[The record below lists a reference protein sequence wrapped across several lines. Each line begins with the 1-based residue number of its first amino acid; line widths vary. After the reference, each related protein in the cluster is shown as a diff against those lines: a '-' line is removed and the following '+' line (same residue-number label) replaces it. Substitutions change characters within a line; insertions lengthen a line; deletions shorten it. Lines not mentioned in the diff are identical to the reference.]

1 MDDSTR
7 LKAQFPLGDTGD
19 TFVVMRPTEGQL
31 LMLAISREPSTK
43 DDLGP
48 LIRRMF
54 SIMRKVMGAQEWQ
67 RLEDA
72 MIDETYTV
80 TELLNFVQ
88 EVVTFRWSD
97 HSPDTIPLPADH
109 SAAARNVIT
118 QEGAAVRPAPRVING

>member
-19 TFVVMRPTEGQL
+19 TFVVMQPTEGQL
-31 LMLAISREPSTK
+31 LMLAISREPSMG

-54 SIMRKVMGAQEWQ
+54 AIMHKVMGPDEWQ

-72 MIDETYTV
+72 MIDEKYTV

-97 HSPDTIPLPADH
+97 HSPDTIPIPSAPAP
-109 SAAARNVIT
+109 ANVNVIT
-118 QEGAAVRPAPRVING
+118 QEGAAVRQAPRVIRG

>member
-7 LKAQFPLGDTGD
+7 LKAQFPLGDSGD
-19 TFVVMRPTEGQL
+19 TFLVTQPTEGQL
-31 LMLAISREPSTK
+31 LMLAISREPGTG

-54 SIMRKVMGAQEWQ
+54 AIMRKVMSQDEWQ

-72 MIDETYTV
+72 MIDEKYTV

-97 HSPDTIPLPADH
+97 HSRDTVPLPPTPAP
-109 SAAARNVIT
+109 ANVIT
-118 QEGAAVRPAPRVING
+118 QEGAAVRPAPRVVSG